1 MFKGKNVLLTA
12 FVMTAM
18 QSPFTASAA
27 SQFADAP
34 SWCYQAVEN
43 LVKAGAIDG
52 AEARAFSKD
61 QVMTRYE
68 MARLVGRAAYKEK
81 EGRLAAGQQA
91 AVDQLKSE
99 FQAELQAYGNL
110 SEQTGET
117 KTQNTK
123 KNTEKKPPVTFQA
136 YARERI
142 ESTSNPIAGQKSSQ
156 QWFRYFLLM
165 HGDLGSGYSAHIRY
179 GQDDISQDGHKEND
193 GDYSGSNLHWLYL
206 DGPLG
211 HSTNIRLGRQPLF
224 LGYGLT
230 ADIGKWWDGLK
241 FSGKLGKSN
250 WQMGY
255 FHRGD
260 GRARNFFAAN
270 VSTKYDEKWDTT
282 LSYIKDGNIDSGET
296 YNGLGNKYK
305 DSVVNTAAI
314 GARYRFD
321 KNTNLMGEIGRN
333 ASNRYFDAST
343 GYFLQ
348 LNYKQAQPQH
358 AGSWGTWVQYRNGGL
373 GFDPLNNM
381 TTLDWTNAM
390 DGAALN
396 GTHGWEC
403 GFSYVPFENTITTLK
418 YWALHSDTAVHTNQ
432 RGLLLQ
438 FEYLLM

>member
-1 MFKGKNVLLTA
+1 
-12 FVMTAM
+12 
-18 QSPFTASAA
+18 
-27 SQFADAP
+27 
-34 SWCYQAVEN
+34 
-43 LVKAGAIDG
+43 
-52 AEARAFSKD
+52 
-61 QVMTRYE
+61 
-68 MARLVGRAAYKEK
+68 
-81 EGRLAAGQQA
+81 
-91 AVDQLKSE
+91 
-99 FQAELQAYGNL
+99 
-110 SEQTGET
+110 
-117 KTQNTK
+117 
-123 KNTEKKPPVTFQA
+123 
-136 YARERI
+136 
-142 ESTSNPIAGQKSSQ
+142 
-156 QWFRYFLLM
+156 
-165 HGDLGSGYSAHIRY
+165 
-179 GQDDISQDGHKEND
+179 
-193 GDYSGSNLHWLYL
+193 
-206 DGPLG
+206 
-211 HSTNIRLGRQPLF
+211 
-224 LGYGLT
+224 
-230 ADIGKWWDGLK
+230 
-241 FSGKLGKSN
+241 
-250 WQMGY
+250 MGY

-282 LSYIKDGNIDSGET
+282 LSYIKDSNIDSGET